1 MKNLLTNNIGLKL
14 LSVVVAFAL
23 WLIVI
28 NYDDPVVS
36 ATFSGIKV
44 EIINASE
51 LTDKGQVYEVIN
63 NSDVVTVRVE
73 AKRSVLD
80 TIQEGNI
87 HAVADMRD
95 ITARHTIAIQVY
107 TNKNNDQLDNI
118 YASRKDLELSVED
131 LKTIHLPINVYTSG
145 DPAEGFIVGGISQT
159 QNTVR
164 VSGPESVIER
174 ISRAE
179 CYVSV
184 ADRYSDVSA
193 SADIR
198 LVDENGVRVEHEN
211 LSKNISAI
219 NVTVSIYGTKAVPV
233 IYNYSGEPAEGYE
246 VTGEVTA
253 DREWVTLAGPQNSL
267 DAVQQIVIPATEID
281 ISSATG
287 NVVRQVDILEH
298 IPWDLMLV
306 QGDDESFDGKVM
318 VIVPIEQMV
327 ERTFRIPIANI
338 RPTGVPEGMNAE
350 ILLDTNAVGM
360 PEGDGEEEIALQ
372 IRTQG
377 IQENYGE
384 LSGTAIMGHVDIAEY
399 MDAVGVDTLGPGVYH
414 IEIKLELPDGI
425 RQMEKYHAAVRLTM
439 EGTDDQL

>member
-28 NYDDPVVS
+28 NYDDPVVT
-36 ATFSGIKV
+36 ATFSGVKV

-51 LTDKGQVYEVIN
+51 LTDKGQVYEVLN
-63 NSDVVTVRVE
+63 NSDEVTVRVE

-80 TIQEGNI
+80 TIQESNI
-87 HAVADMRD
+87 RAVADMRD

-107 TNKNNDQLDNI
+107 TNKNNDQLDSI

-131 LKTIHLPINVYTSG
+131 IKTIHLPINVYTSG
-145 DPAEGFIVGGISQT
+145 DPAEDFIVGGISQT

-164 VSGPESVIER
+164 VSGPESVIEK
-174 ISRAE
+174 IARAE

-219 NVTVSIYGTKAVPV
+219 NVTVSIYGTKYIPV
-233 IYNYSGEPAEGYE
+233 LYNYSGQPAEGYV
-246 VTGEVTA
+246 VTGEPKA
-253 DREWVTLAGPQNSL
+253 DRDWVQVAGPQTAL
-267 DAVQQIVIPATEID
+267 DSAQQIAVPASEID
-281 ISSATG
+281 ITGATG
-287 NVVRQVDILEH
+287 NVVAEVDLLDH
-298 IPWDLMLV
+298 IPRDLILV
-306 QGDDESFDGKVM
+306 QGEDQTFNGKVQV
-318 VIVPIEQMV
+318 VIPIEEMV
-327 ERTFRIPIANI
+327 ERSFRIPISNL
-338 RPTGVPEGMNAE
+338 RPVGVPDDMEAE
-350 ILLDTNAVGM
+350 ILLDTNVVSI
-360 PEGDGEEEIALQ
+360 PDEEKPEIALQ

-377 IQENYGE
+377 IQEDYGDLTGE
-384 LSGTAIMGHVDIAEY
+384 EIIGRVDIREFMESAGAE
-399 MDAVGVDTLGPGVYH
+399 TIQPGVYH
-414 IEIKLELPDGI
+414 IEIELELPDGI
-425 RQMEKYHAAVRLTM
+425 QLLEKYHAAVRLTLK
-439 EGTDDQL
+439 EEQP